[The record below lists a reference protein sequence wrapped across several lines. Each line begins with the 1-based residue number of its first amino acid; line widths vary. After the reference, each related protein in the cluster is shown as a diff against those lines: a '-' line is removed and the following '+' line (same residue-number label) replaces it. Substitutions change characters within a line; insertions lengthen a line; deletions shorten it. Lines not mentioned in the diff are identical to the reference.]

1 MKNHIKQLA
10 SFIACT
16 GLFLTVARA
25 QDMKDM
31 KGMKM
36 AEPAKSMK
44 GMKMD
49 ESSMPMKGM
58 KMDAASKKAVIIPD
72 YSSVSPSVKTSVG
85 ILYTDYLSVKDAL
98 VQSSLAKA
106 QVAGKMLSADAGKV
120 NLAGLNPAQHK
131 YVADL
136 LEVIKEDGEHIGKT
150 PELDHQ
156 RHHFA
161 LLTDEMYPLVKSF
174 KPNVGKVYYNYC
186 PMARAHKGAYWL
198 SKESVIRNPF
208 YGKKMIE
215 CGMTK
220 ETL

>member
-1 MKNHIKQLA
+1 MKNHIKQVA
-10 SFIACT
+10 SVIAFT
-16 GLFLTVARA
+16 GLFFTVAKA

-36 AEPAKSMK
+36 AEPSKTI
-44 GMKMD
+44 
-49 ESSMPMKGM
+49 KGM
-58 KMDAASKKAVIIPD
+58 KMDAAAKKAAIIPD
-72 YSSVSPSVKTSVG
+72 YSSASPEVKTSVG
-85 ILYTDYLSVKDAL
+85 VLYTDYLSVKDAL
-98 VQSSLAKA
+98 VQSNLTKA
-106 QVAGKMLSADAGKV
+106 QGAGKILSADAGKV

-161 LLTDEMYPLVKSF
+161 LLTDEMYTLVKAF
-174 KPNVGKVYYNYC
+174 KPNVGKVYYDYC

-198 SKESVIRNPF
+198 SKESVIKNPF

>member
-1 MKNHIKQLA
+1 MKNHIKLIA
-10 SFIACT
+10 SVIACT
-16 GLFLTVARA
+16 GLFFTVARA

-36 AEPAKSMK
+36 AKPAKSMK

-49 ESSMPMKGM
+49 AP
-58 KMDAASKKAVIIPD
+58 AKKAVIIPD
-72 YSSVSPSVKTSVG
+72 YSNASPAVKTSVG
-85 ILYTDYLSVKDAL
+85 VLYKDYLDVKDAL
-98 VQSSLAKA
+98 VQSSLANA
-106 QVAGKMLSADAGKV
+106 QVAGKLLSSDAGKV
-120 NLAGLNPAQHK
+120 NLASLNPAQHK
-131 YVADL
+131 YVLDL
-136 LEVIKEDGEHIGKT
+136 LDVIKEDGEHIGKT

-161 LLTDEMYPLVKSF
+161 LLTDEMYPLVKAF
-174 KPNVGKVYYNYC
+174 KPNVGKVYYDYC

-198 SKESVIRNPF
+198 SKESVIKNPF